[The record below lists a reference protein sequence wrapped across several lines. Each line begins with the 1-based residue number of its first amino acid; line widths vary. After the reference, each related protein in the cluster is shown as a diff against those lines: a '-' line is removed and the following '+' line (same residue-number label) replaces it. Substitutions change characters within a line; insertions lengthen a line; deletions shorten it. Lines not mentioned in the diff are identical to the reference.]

1 MRIYVCTCAQDGKRR
16 GGLEGTPAI
25 TADVFKMEK
34 PLVTCVGKTT
44 VLVQQQRL
52 HGTYRRSG
60 SRERTGE
67 GNRRGEEGGG
77 GVTREDSETASVRLH
92 SFSISRTLRAFAK
105 ASAH

>member
-77 GVTREDSETASVRLH
+77 GHMQQCPSVGHFTCKTKGGL
-92 SFSISRTLRAFAK
+92 AK
-105 ASAH
+105 KIWEPLP

>member
-1 MRIYVCTCAQDGKRR
+1 MCANICVYVCAGWEEE

-77 GVTREDSETASVRLH
+77 G
-92 SFSISRTLRAFAK
+92 
-105 ASAH
+105 

>member
-1 MRIYVCTCAQDGKRR
+1 MRIYMCVCVQDRKRR

-67 GNRRGEEGGG
+67 ENRRGEEGGG
-77 GVTREDSETASVRLH
+77 GDKRR
-92 SFSISRTLRAFAK
+92 
-105 ASAH
+105 